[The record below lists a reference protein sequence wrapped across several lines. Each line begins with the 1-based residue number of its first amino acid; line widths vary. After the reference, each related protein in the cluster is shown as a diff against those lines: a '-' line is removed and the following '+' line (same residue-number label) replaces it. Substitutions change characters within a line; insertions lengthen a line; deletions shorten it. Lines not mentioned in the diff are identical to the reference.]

1 MLEITVF
8 IKSHSTF
15 KTGDVLKRRVISVT
29 RSKSHKRAYTINLA
43 VCAHLKSCV
52 TREKRSPEGKDKRS
66 VRKAE
71 SGRTIA
77 TQACSI
83 FPLEASHLERFG
95 EEEHFILFVAHC

>member
-15 KTGDVLKRRVISVT
+15 KTGDGLKRVISVT
-29 RSKSHKRAYTINLA
+29 MSKSHKRAYTINLA

-66 VRKAE
+66 VWKAE
-71 SGRTIA
+71 SGQTIA
-77 TQACSI
+77 TQTYSI
-83 FPLEASHLERFG
+83 FPLEASHLERYR